1 MFGRILGIC
10 IGKVLLGE
18 KFVNG
23 WGVHMVD
30 IGFEGE
36 YSWNGLNMRKTRD
49 ASVWIKRFM
58 LQKL

>member
-10 IGKVLLGE
+10 IGKVLRGE

-30 IGFEGE
+30 IGFESE
-36 YSWNGLNMRKTRD
+36 YSRNGLNMRKIRD
-49 ASVWIKRFM
+49 VNVWIKRFM